1 MARIL
6 YVIWALCL
14 ALLTVAAPLQQR
26 QVGNLQCNINRFK
39 IVTSLASTSTAVGKI
54 DTTDPATASA
64 VTAAQAGLTSAG
76 AGIKTI
82 ALSLVTGQA
91 APASARDQVQTGLL
105 AAQTALAGITDAN
118 PSFSP
123 TATAAVT
130 AAQNQL
136 TTTISDGAAVVADC
150 K

>member
-1 MARIL
+1 MARTLSVLLI
-6 YVIWALCL
+6 LCL
-14 ALLTVAAPLQQR
+14 AWFTIAAPLQQR
-26 QVGNLQCNINRFK
+26 QGGDLQCNINRLK
-39 IVTSLASTSTAVGKI
+39 IVNSLASTNTAVGKI

-64 VTAAQAGLTSAG
+64 VTAAQAGLTSAS

-82 ALSLVTGQA
+82 AQSLLTGQA
-91 APASARDQVQTGLL
+91 APASARDQVQAGLL
-105 AAQTALAGITDAN
+105 AAQTALTGITD
-118 PSFSP
+118 P

-136 TTTISDGAAVVADC
+136 TTTIADGAAVVADC

>member
-6 YVIWALCL
+6 SVLLALYLALC
-14 ALLTVAAPLQQR
+14 TVAAPLQQR
-26 QVGNLQCNINRFK
+26 QVGDLQCNIDRLK
-39 IVTSLASTSTAVGKI
+39 IVNSLASTGTAVGEI

-82 ALSLVTGQA
+82 ALSLITGQA
-91 APASARDQVQTGLL
+91 APASARDQVKAGLL
-105 AAQTALAGITDAN
+105 AAQTALAGIND
-118 PSFSP
+118 P

-136 TTTISDGAAVVADC
+136 NTTIADGAAVVADC
-150 K
+150 N

>member
-6 YVIWALCL
+6 SVLLVLCL
-14 ALLTVAAPLQQR
+14 ALFTVAAPLQQR
-26 QVGNLQCNINRFK
+26 QIGNLQCNINRLK
-39 IVTSLASTSTAVGKI
+39 IVTSLGSTNTAVGKI

-64 VTAAQAGLTSAG
+64 VTAAQAGLTSAS

-82 ALSLVTGQA
+82 AQSLITGQA
-91 APASARDQVQTGLL
+91 APASARDQVGAGLL
-105 AAQTALAGITDAN
+105 AAQTALAGITD
-118 PSFSP
+118 P

-136 TTTISDGAAVVADC
+136 TTTIADGAAVVADC